1 MAIENEGVDP
11 QAQESPNSPAPAT
24 DEAPAWFKSFVEQT
38 DKRFEGL
45 AAKLREPAAKAES
58 KAQPANGQA
67 TMEDVKAAV
76 RFGEM
81 RQNLPEAARNQ
92 LDTLEGQGFS
102 VSQLMAVAQA
112 MRAVRGGAAPA
123 QAAGPVPAGVAPA
136 AAAATGMR
144 FPASVSE
151 LRALKAKNPE
161 GYAAVM
167 AHPDFDVSKISR
179 R

>member
-1 MAIENEGVDP
+1 MAIENEGMDP
-11 QAQESPNSPAPAT
+11 QAQESPNSPAPAAE
-24 DEAPAWFKSFVEQT
+24 EAPAWFRSFVEQT

-45 AAKLREPAAKAES
+45 AAKLREPAAKNEP
-58 KAQPANGQA
+58 KAQPAASQD
-67 TMEDVKAAV
+67 DVKAAV

-81 RQNLPEAARNQ
+81 RQSLPEAARNQ
-92 LDTLEGQGFS
+92 LDALEGQGFS

-112 MRAVRGGAAPA
+112 MKAVRGGAAPA

-144 FPASVSE
+144 FPGSVSE